1 MQNSAPRR
9 SERESNFELLRIVAM
24 FLVVLY
30 HASGR
35 ARGLAEDQG
44 FSTNPF
50 FFQLCSFCGDLGN
63 SLFVLISGYFLAG
76 RSFSARRVARLWM
89 QTLFWSVLL
98 TALALAAGRSFSI
111 REVWR
116 GMTPVFSIT
125 YWFITCYLIFCFFQ
139 PYMDRLLDTLDR
151 REFRRLLV
159 VMFVVFSLLRTV
171 VPGDFV
177 HFTKMTMFF
186 FLYSITAYLRRYPDA
201 VGVFDRAWRCFAA
214 AGALALLL
222 IGYFALCLRF
232 GDRISSLR
240 LDRFNHMATLPQL
253 AMALLIFLGFRALR
267 MPHSRLVNRLAT
279 ACLGVYLIHYS
290 YAWRDWIWHTL
301 FGALPMNRAAAII
314 PCLLLAVV
322 LVYAL
327 CTLLELLRLRFV
339 EPVCMRLIDRI
350 PPVRREL
357 ERAARR

>member
-35 ARGLAEDQG
+35 ARGLVEDQG
-44 FSTNPF
+44 LSPNPF
-50 FFQLCSFCGDLGN
+50 FFQLCAFCGDLGN
-63 SLFVLISGYFLAG
+63 SLFMLISGYFLAG

-98 TALALAAGRSFSI
+98 TALALAVGRSFSI

-116 GMTPVFSIT
+116 GLTPVTSFT
-125 YWFITCYLIFCFFQ
+125 YWFITCYLVFCFFQ

-151 REFRRLLV
+151 REFKRLLA

-171 VPGDFV
+171 VPGGFV

-201 VGVFDRAWRCFAA
+201 VGVFSRAWRCFAA
-214 AGALALLL
+214 AGALVLLL

-267 MPHSRLVNRLAT
+267 MPHSRLINRLAA

-290 YAWRDWIWHTL
+290 YAWREWIWYTL
-301 FGALPMNRAAAII
+301 FDALPMDRAAAII

-327 CTLLELLRLRFV
+327 CTLLERLRLRFV
-339 EPVCMRLIDRI
+339 EPVCMRLIDRL